1 MPTTKIPTLTDIRR
15 HVKKHAWN
23 GRDFT
28 SKTSNREVFEGMCE
42 YASTALSEMLTNTG
56 KNSGEENDW
65 SLRVRGWFSG
75 DLSAILASPGCD
87 SHATTE
93 GRHCHSWVEFG
104 GKIIDPTFWQFAG
117 ERPRVFVFD
126 INDPRFTKDE
136 EA

>member
-1 MPTTKIPTLTDIRR
+1 MTTTKIPTLTEFRQHIR
-15 HVKKHAWN
+15 KYGWN
-23 GRDFT
+23 GQYFT
-28 SKTSNREVFEGMCE
+28 SKMSNEMVFAGQCE
-42 YASTALSEMLTNTG
+42 YASTSLSELLTGIGNVHQAG
-56 KNSGEENDW
+56 DW

-75 DLSAILASPGCD
+75 DLSAILDSPGCD
-87 SHATTE
+87 EHAKTE
-93 GRHCHSWVEFG
+93 GKHCHSWVEFE